1 MLHSSKGV
9 VALLAFHLKK
19 KRTQMGKISIDEKV
33 PKRLTF
39 VFTTFAGGPL
49 VIVAMDTIQK

>member
-1 MLHSSKGV
+1 
-9 VALLAFHLKK
+9 
-19 KRTQMGKISIDEKV
+19 MGKISIDEKV